1 MLVPTP
7 RKPRILLVDPFFG
20 ALGGGVMVSCWI
32 AEALRH
38 QSDLTWL
45 TWRGLDYAKLNRFAG
60 TALDAESVRSRAAHP
75 FLRGI
80 GEALNHVDTDPYST
94 QRWALLMRLARWMAK
109 DFDLVIGCND
119 EVDFGPPCIQYIH
132 YPYMHRVIEK
142 SGAHLSLSSEARY
155 RPWRV
160 ISGFEPARFA
170 QNLTLVN
177 SDWTGRKM
185 QAFYGIESQTV
196 FPPVP
201 GAFDVRPW
209 DARENAA
216 ICVGRIAGDK
226 RIDRIIAIAA
236 EVRAVVPDF
245 RLDLA
250 GVPYSG
256 PGGDEGMAV
265 AQAAAA
271 KHNWIDLHINLR
283 RPDLCDLMSRAR
295 IGIHAKEDEHFGI
308 SVAELVRA
316 GAAVFVHDS
325 GGQTE
330 IVGHDARL
338 TYTSVDEAAEKIVAV
353 LQDPALRNDI
363 LDNLTCCRAKLG
375 TEPFCDAMREV
386 VSDALGLIEFSE

>member
-1 MLVPTP
+1 MPTP
-7 RKPRILLVDPFFG
+7 QKPRILLVDPFFE

-38 QSDLTWL
+38 RSDLTWL
-45 TWRGLDYAKLNRFAG
+45 TWRGLDYGKLNRFAG
-60 TALDAESVRSRAAHP
+60 TKLDAASVRSRVVHP

-80 GEALNHVDTDPYST
+80 GEVLNHVDTDPYST
-94 QRWALLMRLARWMAK
+94 QRWALLMRYARRIAK

-132 YPYMHRVIEK
+132 YPYMHRAMEK
-142 SGAHLSLSSEARY
+142 SGSGLRLKGKTRY

-177 SDWTGRKM
+177 SDWTGRKVNG
-185 QAFYGIESQTV
+185 FYGMASQTL

-201 GAFDVRPW
+201 GDFKAKPW
-209 DARENAA
+209 EARDNAA

-226 RIDRIIAIAA
+226 HIDRIIAIAA
-236 EVRAVVPDF
+236 QVRAVVPDF
-245 RLDLA
+245 RLVIA
-250 GVPYSG
+250 GVPYCG
-256 PGGDEGMAV
+256 PGGDEGMALV
-265 AQAAAA
+265 KAAANE
-271 KHNWIDLHINLR
+271 HDWIDLHINLPR
-283 RPDLCDLMSRAR
+283 GDLCGLMSQAR

-325 GGQTE
+325 GGQIE
-330 IVGHDARL
+330 IVESDPRL
-338 TYTSVDEAAEKIVAV
+338 TYKTVNEAAGKIVAV
-353 LQDPALRNDI
+353 LQNPGLRKDV
-363 LDNLTCCRAKLG
+363 LDHLASCRAKLG
-375 TEPFCDAMREV
+375 TESFCAVMRAF
-386 VSDALGLIEFSE
+386 VSDALVEKTVLQ